1 MDMDKIVMVEIVV
14 MAEMEMVMVEMGM
27 VMVEMAE
34 MEMVEMVAIVPLW
47 PTRGGERRG
56 QESVFV
62 CNVFWRKLTF

>member
-1 MDMDKIVMVEIVV
+1 
-14 MAEMEMVMVEMGM
+14 MAEVEM